1 MDCGIGPQPSLRDSR
16 PFGVHP
22 SVELKRWAILDCPF
36 GRGKHRTSVQ
46 TIRHQGPAARLVGND
61 PLREERVEVRA
72 SVSSNLIF
80 GVGGFGQGR
89 NPNKA
94 PAARCLRFSDI
105 GFDSSFVIRI
115 SSFGDTTWT
124 RERPARLN
132 ESLITLR
139 GGQWEHL
146 DSNPKEVC
154 GIPSQ
159 ARPCRVEPG
168 ARESWPR

>member
-1 MDCGIGPQPSLRDSR
+1 
-16 PFGVHP
+16 GVCAANP
-22 SVELKRWAILDCPF
+22 SVAADVSPQRRCHT
-36 GRGKHRTSVQ
+36 RKHENSRA
-46 TIRHQGPAARLVGND
+46 GCMLP
-61 PLREERVEVRA
+61 PLTGERAEVRA

-159 ARPCRVEPG
+159 APPCRVEPG